1 MSVSYGICGAA
12 ARRLC
17 AIQSARG
24 SDAPSGLEVGF
35 AEIAIDL
42 PQGGFWDK
50 VSIVRCVDYLRIA
63 DNSELFIGAS
73 RRKGKNQ

>member
-1 MSVSYGICGAA
+1 MVVQLKTY
-12 ARRLC
+12 
-17 AIQSARG
+17 
-24 SDAPSGLEVGF
+24 GLE
-35 AEIAIDL
+35 AR
-42 PQGGFWDK
+42 FWDT